1 MRLSISTFSNPM
13 TKLRKKMDPSSLEHR
28 FRMRT
33 PGMGMMPGLSSG
45 LGGFRRTMPR
55 LRPAMRLQ
63 GGGDI
68 NQLYEARRGNQFN
81 PDPFARQVLAAQ
93 RALSSRFINP
103 DMRAMPGSTAQ
114 LPYAE
119 GGAAPPDLEE
129 LLTGGDQ
136 DESPQQ
142 DQEKQIVVEAMLALE
157 GRHPDPQKAIE
168 RFVKAFGKDALQEL
182 ADMIGQQGGDE
193 DEDEDQEAPGGE
205 EEEEEGPGLAV
216 ASAPDDD
223 GGEDEEAGAAGGG
236 LLDGPGSGQSDE
248 IEGST
253 PSGRRVLLS
262 DGEYVIDAPTV
273 AALGDGSTKAG
284 ARRLDEFRK
293 QVRQQ
298 AYGHDKQAKPM
309 ARGGRAVTVE
319 FGG

>member
-1 MRLSISTFSNPM
+1 MRLSIATFSNPM
-13 TKLRKKMDPSSLEHR
+13 TKLRRKMDPSSMERR

-33 PGMGMMPGLSSG
+33 PMRPMMSGLSSG
-45 LGGFRRTMPR
+45 LGGMRRGIRFQT
-55 LRPAMRLQ
+55 
-63 GGGDI
+63 GGDV
-68 NQLYEARRGNQFN
+68 NQLYAAQRGNKFN

-93 RALSSRFINP
+93 RALSGQFVNP
-103 DMRAMPGSTAQ
+103 SMRAFPGSTMQ
-114 LPYAE
+114 FPYAQ
-119 GGAAPPDLEE
+119 GGEAPPDLEE

-142 DQEKQIVVEAMLALE
+142 DQEKQLVVEAMLALE
-157 GRHPDPQKAIE
+157 GRHPDPEQAIE
-168 RFVKAFGKDALQEL
+168 RFVKAFGKEALQEL
-182 ADMIGQQGGDE
+182 AEMIGQGGDDDEDQE
-193 DEDEDQEAPGGE
+193 DEDEEQPGG
-205 EEEEEGPGLAV
+205 EEEEEGPGL
-216 ASAPDDD
+216 SAPPSSD
-223 GGEDEEAGAAGGG
+223 GGDGGDEDQQPAAAGGG
-236 LLDGPGSGQSDE
+236 LLNGPGSGQSDE

-284 ARRLDEFRK
+284 AKRLDEFRK

-309 ARGGRAVTVE
+309 AAGGRAITVE
-319 FGG
+319 FGV